1 LDDSG
6 EKLTGTD
13 GVALDSMEVKVI
25 DSNGDSC
32 PPNQEGDLLSRGP
45 ALSVGYLKNL
55 EGTLSEYQDDWFF
68 TGDRAV
74 MDEDGYIRISGRNK
88 DIIIRGGENVPVA
101 YVENV
106 LYEHEDILDAQLIAL
121 PDPRLQEKACAVIS
135 MKPER
140 LPLTFPLLQEF
151 LKQKGVAKQY
161 WPEYLEIVENFPR
174 TASGKIQ
181 KFRLKEKIL
190 QRLSEQKLNS

>member
-1 LDDSG
+1 
-6 EKLTGTD
+6 
-13 GVALDSMEVKVI
+13 M
-25 DSNGDSC
+25 
-32 PPNQEGDLLSRGP
+32 
-45 ALSVGYLKNL
+45 
-55 EGTLSEYQDDWFF
+55 DWFF

-88 DIIIRGGENVPVA
+88 DIIIRGGENIPVA

-121 PDPRLQEKACAVIS
+121 PDARLQEKACAVIS

-140 LPLTFPLLQEF
+140 SPLTFPLLQEF

-181 KFRLKEKIL
+181 KFRLKEKVL
-190 QRLSEQKLNS
+190 QRLSEQKLNSYLD

>member
-1 LDDSG
+1 MTKLDDTE

-25 DSNGDSC
+25 DSNGDTC

-88 DIIIRGGENVPVA
+88 DIIIRGGENIPVA

-140 LPLTFPLLQEF
+140 
-151 LKQKGVAKQY
+151 
-161 WPEYLEIVENFPR
+161 
-174 TASGKIQ
+174 TASYISNYCKNFLSKKGSLSNIGQSIWRLLRIFRELQVGKF
-181 KFRLKEKIL
+181 KSFA
-190 QRLSEQKLNS
+190 